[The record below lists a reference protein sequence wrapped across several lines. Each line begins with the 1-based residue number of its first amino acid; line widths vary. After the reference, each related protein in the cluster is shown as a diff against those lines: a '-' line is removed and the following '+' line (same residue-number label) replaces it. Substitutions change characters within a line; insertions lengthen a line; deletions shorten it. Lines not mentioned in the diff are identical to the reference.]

1 RLEKLMGAD
10 SLQLFRS
17 RYILGKIY
25 FIGFQRNILLSKSE
39 NSLNS
44 IAKET
49 EEGREK
55 VTRKEGWKRR
65 HEDSYLE
72 MAQRHLQRSLCPC
85 VSYLPQPYAELE
97 EVSSHV
103 GKVLMARKYQASKD
117 CRQPLERMWT
127 CNYNQQKDQSCNHKE
142 ITSTKAE

>member
-1 RLEKLMGAD
+1 GLEKLMGAD
-10 SLQLFRS
+10 SFQLFRS

-25 FIGFQRNILLSKSE
+25 FIGFQRNILLGKSE

-65 HEDSYLE
+65 HEDGYLE
-72 MAQRHLQRSLCPC
+72 MAQRQLQRLLCPW
-85 VSYLPQPYAELE
+85 VSYLPQPYAE
-97 EVSSHV
+97 SW
-103 GKVLMARKYQASKD
+103 D
-117 CRQPLERMWT
+117 F
-127 CNYNQQKDQSCNHKE
+127 
-142 ITSTKAE
+142 